1 LLYDTA
7 LLTSGFT
14 LDDPSVYARRVTKM
28 ISLGLSLGMLPQVRS
43 RLTRLDTDDA
53 EEMVTDAPVIEE
65 VTTEGAA
72 SNMEDVD

>member
-1 LLYDTA
+1 

-28 ISLGLSLGMLPQVRS
+28 ISLGLSLGMLNQILCANFS
-43 RLTRLDTDDA
+43 DADDTEEIVPDA
-53 EEMVTDAPVIEE
+53 TEVEE
-65 VTTEGAA
+65 VATEGAA